1 MQKVFLL
8 ATGFIYGM
16 ICFAQKQKT
25 IIKKTDT
32 YTLQQTTTYYKLGNR
47 SIGIVTYKY
56 NNNPGIVMISLHDD
70 EATAIETSK
79 QVLRKTGGYLIKI
92 NNDSTRLIS
101 FKLNGLTYKFDP
113 NRIFTQSGIVAT
125 LKKQG
130 RYSPA
135 AAVAVKNFSKFI
147 LSKIPSATAT
157 LIALHNNH
165 VGDYSIYTYA
175 YGVLMKDKREIYI
188 DSIHVADNFFI
199 TTDDIIY
206 NKIRGFGYN
215 VALQNNGQ
223 AKDDGSL
230 SIYYGLKNKSYVNVE
245 TLHGKP
251 EVQFNMLMTVINTP
265 KRNNANALVYNYT
278 ISDSMEENSIK
289 SLKVYFGN
297 RQIGSMLS
305 AYYAQAYKKVIGQVE
320 IEKGFGIYSNSDL
333 FLLKSNNVPQME
345 IRIDPTRERKSFDRL
360 KQTIGVVM
368 GQSAPSNINTP

>member
-8 ATGFIYGM
+8 AISFIYGGM
-16 ICFAQKQKT
+16 CFAQKQKT

-32 YTLQQTTTYYKLGNR
+32 YTLRQTTAYYKLGNR

-113 NRIFTQSGIVAT
+113 NRIFTQTGIAAT

-135 AAVAVKNFSKFI
+135 AAVAVKNFAKFI

-215 VALQNNGQ
+215 VALQNNSQ

-230 SIYYGLKNKSYVNVE
+230 SIYYGKKNKSYVNVE
-245 TLHGKP
+245 ALHGKP

-265 KRNNANALVYNYT
+265 KRKNDKALVYNYT
-278 ISDSMEENSIK
+278 INDSIEENSIK
-289 SLKVYFGN
+289 NLKVYFGN
-297 RQIGSMLS
+297 KQIGSMLS

-345 IRIDPTRERKSFDRL
+345 IRIDPTRERKPFDRL
-360 KQTIGVVM
+360 KETIGVVM
-368 GQSAPSNINTP
+368 GQSAPSNVNLP